1 MLCRIYLLL
10 QAQRVIFSFPSLFYY
25 NAANIS
31 LMVLVLSLVLEM
43 KEARVGRHL
52 HGRVVRCIS
61 KLRKAAS
68 PLQQEEPMQ
77 EPCSA
82 TEYLSGHRWFLLTKA
97 RLWAAVRATYLVGDN
112 CHVVRMSP
120 SITTQTVHG
129 FHYLGRIL
137 CLVNISHYPFSEL
150 AINIPVKEFSLES
163 GHSKIS
169 SSNNNKKMGLYNKRY
184 NFKS

>member
-1 MLCRIYLLL
+1 M
-10 QAQRVIFSFPSLFYY
+10 VPSD
-25 NAANIS
+25 
-31 LMVLVLSLVLEM
+31 
-43 KEARVGRHL
+43 KGQTVGCCKGHVVGCL
-52 HGRVVRCIS
+52 H
-61 KLRKAAS
+61 
-68 PLQQEEPMQ
+68 
-77 EPCSA
+77 
-82 TEYLSGHRWFLLTKA
+82 
-97 RLWAAVRATYLVGDN
+97 VGDN
-112 CHVVRMSP
+112 RHVVRMSP

-137 CLVNISHYPFSEL
+137 CLVNIRHYPFSEL